1 MHRRQFE
8 KLLAEHKEYAGCPVA
23 GRIEEML
30 KVQNYTVAEDLIRRL
45 RVGETELA
53 ENEFAAS
60 EDYLTHFCDTFDE
73 NHRLAGTSG
82 RTLKNEIASGKF
94 KKDMKGG
101 QLLIDNW
108 LVSGQEMGT
117 EKMKRLMGRL
127 GFNVEKVQKISDDKL
142 EKYTILMKR
151 PQNGRR
157 NNFKHPIA
165 VFGSLAAQQPSRH
178 VVCTDILTR
187 TV

>member
-1 MHRRQFE
+1 M
-8 KLLAEHKEYAGCPVA
+8 A

-151 PQNGRR
+151 PQNGR
-157 NNFKHPIA
+157 
-165 VFGSLAAQQPSRH
+165 
-178 VVCTDILTR
+178 
-187 TV
+187 